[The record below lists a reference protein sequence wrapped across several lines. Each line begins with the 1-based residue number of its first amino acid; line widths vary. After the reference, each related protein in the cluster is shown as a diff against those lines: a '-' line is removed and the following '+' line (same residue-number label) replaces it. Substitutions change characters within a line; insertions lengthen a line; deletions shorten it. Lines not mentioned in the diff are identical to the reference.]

1 MAEAVRTVWLR
12 GKNGRIKNDL
22 SLPYGND
29 DSEGLA
35 EQIRQDFNAGKDL
48 LVNVMKFMGQEM
60 ISSYE
65 SFDRVNGDDLDYH
78 W

>member
-1 MAEAVRTVWLR
+1 MQRTFTCLLQVWLR

-48 LVNVMKFMGQEM
+48 LVNVMKV
-60 ISSYE
+60 SLLSC
-65 SFDRVNGDDLDYH
+65 N
-78 W
+78 